1 MGGTEAIPNQFP
13 WMAHI
18 LVYNSTSNQ
27 QYTCGGTLISNK
39 HVLTAAHCFYDDS
52 LGTVSYSRMNQI
64 RSITLGA
71 HDFSATS
78 NDRNRQVV
86 SWSSIH
92 PTNFG
97 VQIKENDIIIITLW
111 PFVNLTGI

>member
-1 MGGTEAIPNQFP
+1 
-13 WMAHI
+13 
-18 LVYNSTSNQ
+18 
-27 QYTCGGTLISNK
+27 
-39 HVLTAAHCFYDDS
+39 
-52 LGTVSYSRMNQI
+52 MNQI

-71 HDFSATS
+71 HDFSANS
-78 NDRNRQVV
+78 NDHNRQVV
-86 SWSSIH
+86 SWASIN